1 MLTKKN
7 FVVILNET
15 HEFATK
21 GENVS
26 FMKGNKILVV
36 GAGAI
41 GGYFGACLYRAG
53 LDVTFLVRR
62 QTYIKISKDGLSVKS
77 HLGDFVVY
85 PPLIQQ
91 GSEMSFVDLIILSM
105 KCYDLQ
111 ETLEQIAPLVAS
123 GATVLTLQNGVDSE
137 ERVLAYF
144 KKDCV
149 VAGVVYITARLAET
163 GLIEHFRRGTISLG
177 ERSGEQSERAAK
189 IHTLISQAKIPCH
202 LTQQILKEKWEKL
215 CWNAT
220 FNPLSVILDQP
231 LSLILQSH
239 ELREIVQQ
247 GIREIISV
255 AAAEKIF
262 LHLDIIEDTIAV
274 THALQDHYTSM
285 YEDYKNGN
293 KTEIEHL
300 NGDIV
305 RRGEKYGIP
314 TPVNKTLYCLIKGL
328 ELKRRH
334 LVERGGGSV

>member
-1 MLTKKN
+1 MTMN
-7 FVVILNET
+7 T
-15 HEFATK
+15 
-21 GENVS
+21 
-26 FMKGNKILVV
+26 GNKILIV

-41 GGYFGACLYRAG
+41 GGYFGACLSRAG

-62 QTYIKISKDGLSVKS
+62 PTYIKISKDGLSVKS
-77 HLGDFVVY
+77 HLGDFVVH

-91 GSEMSFVDLIILSM
+91 VSEMPFADLIILAV

-111 ETLEQIAPLVAS
+111 ETLQQIAPLVS
-123 GATVLTLQNGVDSE
+123 TGATVLTLQNGVDSE
-137 ERVLAYF
+137 ALAQDYF
-144 KKDCV
+144 KRDCV
-149 VAGVVYITARLAET
+149 VAGVVYITSRLAEP

-177 ERSGEQSERAAK
+177 ERSGEKSERATK
-189 IHTLISQAKIPCH
+189 IHTLIAQTKIPCH
-202 LTQQILKEKWEKL
+202 LSQQIMKEKWEKL

-231 LSLILQSH
+231 LSLILKSND
-239 ELREIVQQ
+239 LSEIVRQA
-247 GIREIISV
+247 IREIIAV
-255 AAAEKIF
+255 AAVEQIT
-262 LHLDIIEDTIAV
+262 LHSDIIEDTISV

-305 RRGEKYGIP
+305 RRGDKHGIP
-314 TPVNKTLYCLIKGL
+314 TPTNKILYSLIKGL
-328 ELKRRH
+328 ELKRKH